1 MESDLKGPQD
11 LKDRVTIVR
20 AVMEE
25 EDETDMEPVRLT
37 QEVPGGLSHLNN
49 HQQQQ
54 LTEVVQ
60 SFPFLFQERPGCTEI
75 LMHNI
80 ILEDTTPIRQK
91 PH

>member
-1 MESDLKGPQD
+1 
-11 LKDRVTIVR
+11 
-20 AVMEE
+20 MEE